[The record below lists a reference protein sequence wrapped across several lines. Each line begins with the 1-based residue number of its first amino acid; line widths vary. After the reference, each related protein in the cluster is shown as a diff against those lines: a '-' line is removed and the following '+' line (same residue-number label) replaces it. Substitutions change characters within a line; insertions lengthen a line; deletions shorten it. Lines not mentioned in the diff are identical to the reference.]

1 LEVLPMRKKR
11 ETLKDGTRV
20 LIRDLH
26 QDDLDKLMKFYRSL
40 PLEDRIYLKVDVTKR
55 KVVEQ
60 RTKLIAE
67 GTIFRIIALY
77 KDEIIG
83 DGMFEIS
90 KEEWRKH
97 QGELRVIVARPFQR
111 KGLGMLMF
119 RELHSL
125 AMKMDVEK
133 IVVKMMKPQKGAINI
148 CKKLGFHK
156 ETTIPNYV
164 WDQSDKPQDLIIMTC
179 KPQVLWKELEHSY
192 TDSDWQR
199 CR

>member
-1 LEVLPMRKKR
+1 MRKKR

-26 QDDLDKLMKFYRSL
+26 HDDLDKLMKFYRSL

-55 KVVEQ
+55 RVVQQ
-60 RTKLIAE
+60 RMKLIEE
-67 GTIFRIIALY
+67 GTIFRIVTLY

-83 DGMFEIS
+83 DGMFELS
-90 KEEWRKH
+90 KEGWRKH

-111 KGLGMLMF
+111 LGLGMIMF

-148 CKKLGFHK
+148 CKKLGFHQ
-156 ETTIPNYV
+156 ETVIPNYV

-192 TDSDWQR
+192 SDSDWRR

>member
-1 LEVLPMRKKR
+1 MEVLPMRKKR
-11 ETLKDGTRV
+11 ETLKNGTRV

-26 QDDLDKLMKFYRSL
+26 HDDLDKLMKFYRSL

-60 RTKLIAE
+60 RMKLIEE
-67 GTIFRIIALY
+67 GSIFRIVALY

-83 DGMFEIS
+83 DGMFELS
-90 KEEWRKH
+90 KEGWRKH

-111 KGLGMLMF
+111 LGLGMVMM
-119 RELHSL
+119 REIHSL

-133 IVVKMMKPQKGAINI
+133 VVVKMMKPQKGAINI

-164 WDQSDKPQDLIIMTC
+164 WDQVGEPQDLIIMTC

-192 TDSDWQR
+192 SDSDWQR

>member
-1 LEVLPMRKKR
+1 MRKKK
-11 ETLKDGTRV
+11 ELLKDGTKV
-20 LIRDLH
+20 IIRDLH
-26 QDDLDKLMKFYRSL
+26 SDDLDKLMTFYRSL
-40 PLEDRIYLKVDVTKR
+40 PVEDRVYLKVDVTKR

-60 RTKLIAE
+60 RIKLIEE
-67 GTIFRIIALY
+67 GTVFRIIALHD
-77 KDEIIG
+77 DEIVG

-125 AMKMDVEK
+125 AMKKDIDK

-156 ETTIPNYV
+156 ETVIPNYV
-164 WDQSDKPQDLIIMTC
+164 WDQADEPQDLVIMTC
-179 KPQVLWKELEHSY
+179 KPKDLWGELEHFYS
-192 TDSDWQR
+192 DSDWQR

>member
-1 LEVLPMRKKR
+1 MRKKR
-11 ETLKDGTRV
+11 ETLKDGTKV

-26 QDDLDKLMKFYRSL
+26 NEDLDKLMKFYRSL
-40 PLEDRIYLKVDVTKR
+40 PDEDRVYLKVDVTKR

-60 RTKLIAE
+60 RMKLIE
-67 GTIFRIIALY
+67 TGTIFRIIALHG
-77 KDEIIG
+77 DEIIG

-111 KGLGMLMF
+111 MGLGMIMM
-119 RELHSL
+119 RELHSQ
-125 AMKMDVEK
+125 AMKKDVDK
-133 IVVKMMKPQKGAINI
+133 IVVKMMKPQKGAIYI

-156 ETTIPNYV
+156 ETVIPNYV
-164 WDQSDKPQDLIIMTC
+164 WDQADKPQDLVIMTC
-179 KPQVLWKELEHSY
+179 KPKDLWRELEHSY
-192 TDSDWQR
+192 SESDWRR

>member
-1 LEVLPMRKKR
+1 MRKKK
-11 ETLKDGTRV
+11 ETLRDGTKV

-26 QDDLDKLMKFYRSL
+26 YEDLDKLMKFYRSL
-40 PLEDRIYLKVDVTKR
+40 PLDDRVYLKVDVTKR
-55 KVVEQ
+55 RVVEQ
-60 RTKLIAE
+60 RMKLIE
-67 GTIFRIIALY
+67 TSTVFRIVALHD
-77 KDEIIG
+77 DEIIG

-97 QGELRVIVARPFQR
+97 QGELRVIVSRPFQR
-111 KGLGMLMF
+111 LGLGMIMM

-164 WDQSDKPQDLIIMTC
+164 WDQAGEPQDLVIMTC
-179 KPQVLWKELEHSY
+179 KPKDLWSDLEQFY
-192 TDSDWQR
+192 GDSDWRR

>member
-1 LEVLPMRKKR
+1 MRKKR
-11 ETLKDGTRV
+11 ETLKGGTWV

-26 QDDLDKLMKFYRSL
+26 HEDLDNLMKFYRAL
-40 PLEDRIYLKVDVTKR
+40 PLEDRLYLKVDVTKR
-55 KVVEQ
+55 RIVEQ
-60 RTKLIAE
+60 RMKLIE
-67 GTIFRIIALY
+67 KGTVFRIIALH

-97 QGELRVIVARPFQR
+97 QGEIRVIVAKPFQR
-111 KGLGMLMF
+111 MGLGMIMM

-125 AMKMDVEK
+125 AMKKDIDK

-148 CKKLGFHK
+148 CKKLGFQK
-156 ETTIPNYV
+156 ETVIPNYV
-164 WDQSDKPQDLIIMTC
+164 WDQADEPQDLIIMTC
-179 KPQVLWKELEHSY
+179 KPQNLWKELEHSY
-192 TDSDWQR
+192 SDSDWRR

>member
-1 LEVLPMRKKR
+1 MRKKR

-20 LIRDLH
+20 IIRDLH
-26 QDDLDKLMKFYRSL
+26 KEDLDKLMKFYRSL
-40 PLEDRIYLKVDVTKR
+40 PPDDRVYLKVDVTKR
-55 KVVEQ
+55 KVVEE
-60 RTKLIAE
+60 RMKLIEE
-67 GTIFRIIALY
+67 GTIFRIIAIHN
-77 KDEIIG
+77 DEIVG

-125 AMKMDVEK
+125 ALKKDIDK

-156 ETTIPNYV
+156 ETIIPNYV
-164 WDQSDKPQDLIIMTC
+164 WDQEDKPQDLVIMSC
-179 KPQVLWKELEHSY
+179 KPKDLWRELEHFY

>member
-1 LEVLPMRKKR
+1 
-11 ETLKDGTRV
+11 
-20 LIRDLH
+20 LH
-26 QDDLDKLMKFYRSL
+26 KEDLDKLMKFYRSL
-40 PLEDRIYLKVDVTKR
+40 PPDDRVYLKVDVTKR
-55 KVVEQ
+55 KVVEE
-60 RTKLIAE
+60 RMKLIEE
-67 GTIFRIIALY
+67 GTIFRIIAIHN
-77 KDEIIG
+77 DEIVG

-125 AMKMDVEK
+125 ALKKDIDK

-156 ETTIPNYV
+156 ETIIPNYV
-164 WDQSDKPQDLIIMTC
+164 WDQEDKPQDLVIMSC
-179 KPQVLWKELEHSY
+179 KPKDLWRELEHFY

>member
-1 LEVLPMRKKR
+1 MRKKK
-11 ETLKDGTRV
+11 EILKDGTKV
-20 LIRDLH
+20 IIRDLH
-26 QDDLDKLMKFYRSL
+26 FDDLDKLMKFYRSL
-40 PLEDRIYLKVDVTKR
+40 PIDDRVYLKVDVTKR
-55 KVVEQ
+55 RVVEQ
-60 RTKLIAE
+60 RMKLME
-67 GTIFRIIALY
+67 KGTIFRIIALHEG
-77 KDEIIG
+77 EIVG

-125 AMKMDVEK
+125 ALKKDVDR

-156 ETTIPNYV
+156 ETIIPNYV
-164 WDQSDKPQDLIIMTC
+164 WDQADKPQDLVIMTC
-179 KPQVLWKELEHSY
+179 KPKDLWRELEHFYS
-192 TDSDWQR
+192 DSDWQR

>member
-1 LEVLPMRKKR
+1 MRKKR
-11 ETLKDGTRV
+11 ETLKDGGKV

-26 QDDLDKLMKFYRSL
+26 YEDLDKLMIFYRSL
-40 PLEDRIYLKVDVTKR
+40 PVEDRVYLKVDVTKR

-60 RTKLIAE
+60 RMKLIEE
-67 GTIFRIIALY
+67 GTVFRIVALHD
-77 KDEIIG
+77 DEIIG
-83 DGMFEIS
+83 DGMFEIP

-125 AMKMDVEK
+125 AMKKDIDK

-156 ETTIPNYV
+156 ETVIPNYI
-164 WDQSDKPQDLIIMTC
+164 WDQADKPQDLVIMTC
-179 KPQVLWKELEHSY
+179 KPKDLWNELELSY
-192 TDSDWQR
+192 SDSDWQR

>member
-1 LEVLPMRKKR
+1 MRKKR
-11 ETLKDGTRV
+11 ETLKDGTGV
-20 LIRDLH
+20 LVRDLH
-26 QDDLDKLMKFYRSL
+26 REDLDKLMKFYRAL
-40 PLEDRIYLKVDVTKR
+40 PPEDRLYLKVDVTKR
-55 KVVEQ
+55 KIVEQ
-60 RTKLIAE
+60 RLKLMEE
-67 GTIFRIIALY
+67 GTIFRIIALH

-97 QGELRVIVARPFQR
+97 QGELRVIVAKPFQR
-111 KGLGMLMF
+111 RGLGMVMM

-125 AMKMDVEK
+125 AMKKDIDK

-156 ETTIPNYV
+156 ETVIPHYV
-164 WDQSDKPQDLIIMTC
+164 WDQAGEPQDLIIMTC
-179 KPQVLWKELEHSY
+179 RPKDLWRELEHSY
-192 TDSDWQR
+192 SDSDWRR

>member
-1 LEVLPMRKKR
+1 MRKKR
-11 ETLKDGTRV
+11 ETLKDGIKV

-26 QDDLDKLMKFYRSL
+26 YEDLDKLMKFYRSL
-40 PLEDRIYLKVDVTKR
+40 PDEDRVYLKVDVTKK

-60 RTKLIAE
+60 RMKLIE
-67 GTIFRIIALY
+67 VGTVFRIIALHD
-77 KDEIIG
+77 DEIVG

-111 KGLGMLMF
+111 KGLGMTMM

-125 AMKMDVEK
+125 ALKKDVDK

-148 CKKLGFHK
+148 CKKLGFHM
-156 ETTIPNYV
+156 ETVIPNYV
-164 WDQSDKPQDLIIMTC
+164 WDQADEPQDLVIMTC
-179 KPQVLWKELEHSY
+179 KPKDLWRELEHSY
-192 TDSDWQR
+192 SESDWRR

>member
-1 LEVLPMRKKR
+1 
-11 ETLKDGTRV
+11 
-20 LIRDLH
+20 
-26 QDDLDKLMKFYRSL
+26 MKFYRSL
-40 PLEDRIYLKVDVTKR
+40 PDEDRVYLKVDVTKR

-60 RTKLIAE
+60 RMKLIE
-67 GTIFRIIALY
+67 TGTIFRIIALHG
-77 KDEIIG
+77 DEIIG

-111 KGLGMLMF
+111 MGLGMIMM
-119 RELHSL
+119 RELHSQAL
-125 AMKMDVEK
+125 KKDVDK

-156 ETTIPNYV
+156 ETVIPNYV
-164 WDQSDKPQDLIIMTC
+164 WDQADKPQDLVIMTC
-179 KPQVLWKELEHSY
+179 KPKDLWRELEHSY
-192 TDSDWQR
+192 SESDWRR

>member
-1 LEVLPMRKKR
+1 MRKKR
-11 ETLKDGTRV
+11 ETLKDGTKV

-26 QDDLDKLMKFYRSL
+26 YEDLDKLMIFYRSL
-40 PLEDRIYLKVDVTKR
+40 PVEDRVYLKVDVTKR

-60 RTKLIAE
+60 RMKLNEE
-67 GTIFRIIALY
+67 GTFFRILALHD
-77 KDEIIG
+77 DEIIG
-83 DGMFEIS
+83 DGMFEIF

-125 AMKMDVEK
+125 AMKKDVDK

-156 ETTIPNYV
+156 ETVIPNYV
-164 WDQSDKPQDLIIMTC
+164 WDQADEPQDLVIMTC
-179 KPQVLWKELEHSY
+179 KPKDLWRELEHSY
-192 TDSDWQR
+192 SDSDWQR